1 MRSIKTPSQRFASLI
16 PFNRHDLRSEEVL
29 ILWTIDLFLVEKG
42 WLAVNQGNGGPSSA
56 TALHELFIRT
66 ESLICVGILLQVR
79 LYWTI
84 GLEIFNPV
92 FSDLL
97 FDGSRAFERLEV
109 LLTHELGS
117 LYLGRWCLFCGLQLT
132 AEAYIDQVFLFTEN
146 AWRWVY
152 SFAIWHANLHF
163 GLAELAL
170 L

>member
-1 MRSIKTPSQRFASLI
+1 MRSIETPSQRLASLLL
-16 PFNRHDLRSEEVL
+16 FYWHNLCSEEVL
-29 ILWTIDLFLVEKG
+29 ILWTIDLLLVEKG
-42 WLAVNQGNGGPSSA
+42 WLAVNQGNRGPYSA

-66 ESLICVGILLQVR
+66 EGLICVGILLQVW
-79 LYWTI
+79 LYWLI
-84 GLEIFNPV
+84 GLEIINPV

-117 LYLGRWCLFCGLQLT
+117 LYLGCWCLFRGLQLT
-132 AEAYIDQVFLFTEN
+132 TELNINQVFLFTEN

-152 SFAIWHANLHF
+152 SFAIWHADLHF

-170 L
+170 Q